1 MRETHTYA
9 SLEEKLGADE
19 NTQSVMT
26 GRGQIWGV
34 REGKYVN
41 TPLCTR
47 GLRSEINK
55 KL

>member
-1 MRETHTYA
+1 MHICFTQ
-9 SLEEKLGADE
+9 EEKLSADA

-26 GRGQIWGV
+26 DRGQIWGM

-41 TPLCTR
+41 IPLCTR
-47 GLRSEINK
+47 GLRSEIK